1 MSGNAAGECVMSE
14 AKRIEELEKG
24 LDQALTVLVS
34 LEARLGSEA
43 SQRIAA
49 DSDLAQRVSL
59 LEKTQ
64 QR

>member
-1 MSGNAAGECVMSE
+1 MSE
-14 AKRIEELEKG
+14 AKRVDELEKG
-24 LDQALTVLVS
+24 LDQALTILVS

-43 SQRIAA
+43 SQRIAS